1 MRIIFMGT
9 PDFSVPCLEA
19 LIKSEYEVVGVF
31 TQPDKPKGRGYELA
45 PPPVKVCAL
54 ENNIPVFQPKSMRD
68 GEALEIINSLNAD
81 LIIVVAFGKIL
92 PKEILESVKFG
103 CINIHASLLPK
114 LRGAAPIQW
123 SIINGDSETGVTSM
137 QMDVGLDTGD
147 MLIKETIKIDDEM
160 NAGELFDKLSELG
173 AKVLLDTVECVK
185 NGTLKPVKQ
194 DDSQSTYASILTKEL
209 CPIDFSKSAKE
220 VHNHIRGLSPWPVA
234 TTKINGKLLKIHKS
248 KILNESFAGVS
259 GEIVDNNNRLVVLCG
274 DNSCVEILELQAEGK
289 KRTDSAS
296 YLRGNKIERGT
307 VLGDWFY
314 ELFFILLFI

>member
-19 LIKSEYEVVGVF
+19 LINSEYEVVGVF

-45 PPPVKVCAL
+45 PPPVKVCAVK
-54 ENNIPVFQPKSMRD
+54 NSIPVFQPKSMRD
-68 GEALEIINSLNAD
+68 GEALEIIKSLNAD

-92 PKEILESVKFG
+92 PKEILESVKYG

-123 SIINGDSETGVTSM
+123 SILNGDTETGVTSM
-137 QMDVGLDTGD
+137 QMDIGLDTGD
-147 MLIKETIKIDDEM
+147 MLLKETIKIDDEM

-173 AKVLLDTVECVK
+173 AKVLIDTIKCVE
-185 NGTLKPVKQ
+185 NGTLNPVKQ

-209 CPIDFSKSAKE
+209 CPIDFNKSARD

-234 TTKINGKLLKIHKS
+234 TTKINGKNLKIHKS
-248 KILNESFAGVS
+248 KILNEEFSGVC
-259 GEIVDNNNRLVVLCG
+259 GEIVDNNNRLVVCCG
-274 DNSCVEILELQAEGK
+274 DGNCIEILELQAEGK

-296 YLRGNKIERGT
+296 YLRGNKIELGT
-307 VLGDWFY
+307 ILGD
-314 ELFFILLFI
+314 